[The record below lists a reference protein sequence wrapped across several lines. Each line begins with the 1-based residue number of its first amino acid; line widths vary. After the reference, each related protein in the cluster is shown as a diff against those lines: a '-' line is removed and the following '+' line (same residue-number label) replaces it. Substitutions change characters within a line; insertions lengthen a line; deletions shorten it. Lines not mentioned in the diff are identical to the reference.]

1 MLVLTVLDLGVLTR
15 TKEPKLLIARNSISI
30 MYKLELDLIQTQ
42 MTQKPMLRAEVYVRA
57 LRIQIN

>member
-1 MLVLTVLDLGVLTR
+1 MLVLTVLDLGVLTK
-15 TKEPKLLIARNSISI
+15 TKELKLLIARNSISI

>member
-1 MLVLTVLDLGVLTR
+1 MLDLGVLTK